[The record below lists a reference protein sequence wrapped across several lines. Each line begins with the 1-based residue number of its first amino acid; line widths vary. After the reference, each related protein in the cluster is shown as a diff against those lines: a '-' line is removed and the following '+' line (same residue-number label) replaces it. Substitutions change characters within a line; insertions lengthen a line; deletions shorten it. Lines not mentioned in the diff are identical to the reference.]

1 MKLNKIAI
9 YILIISLFTN
19 YNIRINDP
27 NYFWGHFQWIQSE
40 KIYIWMILFSIYASI
55 IIFNRKFNLKNFI
68 FKNWI
73 LLFLISTLN
82 FSIISKLSYVSILIV
97 TQNIK
102 QQNLKQGIKAGIFL
116 NIFIGLFQIILQS
129 DLNLT
134 ILGEINLQ
142 NNSFELFNLIRP
154 YGLFEHPNIYGLS
167 LILSGIYLGNSKIQ
181 QFSLLSTLSLQNLIA
196 NTVLNFKKISAYALL
211 IIAIIIKNPLSHQ
224 KTFTD
229 RIKLINNNQ
238 IEYKLKPWE
247 IQIPHNI
254 YQYSFENHNAINT
267 LSIFAFIFLILI
279 KDKKI
284 GLSVI
289 LLSLLDHMLISQN
302 FGIIF
307 LCLIQT
313 KINLNTHY
321 KKIKPAS
328 QLYSQAEP

>member
-9 YILIISLFTN
+9 SVLISSLFTN

-55 IIFNRKFNLKNFI
+55 LVLSRKFNLRNFI
-68 FKNWI
+68 LKNWI
-73 LLFLISTLN
+73 ILILISTLN
-82 FSIISKLSYVSILIV
+82 LSIIAKFSYISILIV
-97 TQNIK
+97 TQNINIK
-102 QQNLKQGIKAGIFL
+102 NLKQGIKTGIFL
-116 NIFIGLFQIILQS
+116 NIFIGLSQIILQS

-134 ILGEINLQ
+134 FLGEINLQ
-142 NNSFELFNLIRP
+142 KNSFELFSFIRP
-154 YGLFEHPNIYGLS
+154 YGLFEHPNIFGLS
-167 LILSGIYLGNSKIQ
+167 LIIAGIYLGNSKIQ
-181 QFSLLSTLSLQNLIA
+181 EFSLLSTLSLQNLLA
-196 NTVLNFKKISAYALL
+196 NTVLNFKKTSAYVFL
-211 IIAIIIKNPLSHQ
+211 IIALIIKNPLSHQ

-229 RIKLINNNQ
+229 RLNLINNTES
-238 IEYKLKPWE
+238 EYKLKPWE

-254 YQYSFENHNAINT
+254 YQYSFENHNLINALT
-267 LSIFAFIFLILI
+267 IFAFIFLILI
-279 KDKKI
+279 KEKKI

-328 QLYSQAEP
+328 